1 MFKSNRDEV
10 LRNLSD
16 LDGIGETQIVS
27 LKNFFKNKR
36 NIEIV
41 KNLIAKLNIKD
52 FKDTNKKGK
61 LSNTNVMF
69 TGSFKKISRS
79 EAKTL
84 TENLGGKVLG
94 SVSKKLNILVV
105 GDSKPTKKK
114 IDKAKELNVK
124 IYSETEWY
132 NLLNI

>member
-1 MFKSNRDEV
+1 MFKSNRDEI

-16 LDGIGETQIVS
+16 LDGIVKLKLFL

-41 KNLIAKLNIKD
+41 KNLIKKLNIQNLKRQI
-52 FKDTNKKGK
+52 KRKIEQYKRYVYWK
-61 LSNTNVMF
+61 
-69 TGSFKKISRS
+69 FKKISRS

-105 GDSKPTKKK
+105 GDSKPMKKK
-114 IDKAKELNVK
+114 IE
-124 IYSETEWY
+124 SERT
-132 NLLNI
+132 

>member
-1 MFKSNRDEV
+1 MFKSNRDEI
-10 LRNLSD
+10 LRNFSD
-16 LDGIGETQIVS
+16 LDGIGETQIIS

-41 KNLIAKLNIKD
+41 KNLITKLNIQN
-52 FKDTNKKGK
+52 FKETNKKGK